1 MESKLYNQKAEEAG
15 KIDLPETVFN
25 LPWNSDLVHQVV
37 TAMQANLRSPWAHTK
52 TRGEVRGGGKKPWQQ
67 KGTGRARLGSIR
79 SPIWVGGGVAHG
91 PRNDKNYLRKVNRKM
106 KAAALAN
113 VLSGKAKS
121 NEIILVENFAL
132 AGKTRDGVAVVRA
145 LAKGADI
152 KALIGKK
159 QNAAYFLF
167 AVKNPM
173 TERALRNIGNLSIGE
188 TRNLDVVSALKYKY
202 LVFIDPERSF
212 EILQGK
218 LGEALTAEGW
228 KEKVSEKAPRKT
240 AVKKTIAKKVVKK
253 TAKRTVKTKKK
264 KRGQIKKQNK
274 K

>member
-1 MESKLYNQKAEEAG
+1 MNATVYTKEGKKSREIVLPAKVFGAKANA
-15 KIDLPETVFN
+15 DLI
-25 LPWNSDLVHQVV
+25 HQVV
-37 TAMQANLRSPWAHTK
+37 VSQTSSARSPIAHTK

-67 KGTGRARLGSIR
+67 KGTGRARHGSIR

-253 TAKRTVKTKKK
+253 TAKRTVKTKAK
-264 KRGQIKKQNK
+264 
-274 K
+274 